1 MTAGFRAPAGFPTA
15 GSTAAGSPTS
25 DGFPAA
31 AGSGAAAR
39 GSRGSLGSVPGRRH
53 IVLDELSG
61 GTVEKLDPDSAA
73 FLNSSGLAKATPM
86 GMGLFR
92 IETLGR
98 VGSVRTPQV
107 QLDVRPKGRLGLNR
121 LLFLLSYAGDQGFR
135 DDTVEADEDAELW
148 SALAASLAQLA
159 ERALQRGVLQG
170 YVTVHDSL
178 RTVKGRIR
186 ISDQISRRPGMLV
199 PLEVSYDEFTE
210 DIPENRILRAALD
223 RMSRVPGVRPDVLS
237 RLRQLK
243 GKLDDVT
250 RLHAGAPLPPWR
262 ASRLNLRY
270 HAALRLS
277 EVVLRNASAEAGEGK
292 QQTASFVVDM
302 AQVFEDF
309 VGAALRRAMAAF
321 PGEMRLQYNAMLNEA
336 VRDSDRLTVNPHAV
350 HLLGGR
356 PVVVYDAQYR
366 AGSDQGA
373 SLTADHF
380 QMLAYCTALRVPT
393 AWLIYA
399 GAGEMKL
406 RRILNTDID
415 IVEFPLDLSR
425 PPSEILAAVA
435 DLAQQSWG
443 EVVRQAS
450 LGR

>member
-1 MTAGFRAPAGFPTA
+1 MSTLAA
-15 GSTAAGSPTS
+15 GSTKA
-25 DGFPAA
+25 
-31 AGSGAAAR
+31 SGAAAAS
-39 GSRGSLGSVPGRRH
+39 GSARRPAGSAPPRRH

-73 FLNSSGLAKATPM
+73 FLNSSGLAKVTPM

-92 IETLGR
+92 IEPVGM
-98 VGSVRTPQV
+98 VGSVRTPLV
-107 QLDVRPKGRLGLNR
+107 QLDVRPKDRLGLSR
-121 LLFLLSYAGDQGFR
+121 LLFLLNYAGDQGFR
-135 DDTVEADEDAELW
+135 DDTVAADEDAELW
-148 SALAASLAQLA
+148 SALAASLVQLA

-170 YVTVHDSL
+170 YVTIDDSL

-223 RMSRVPGVRPDVLS
+223 RMSRAGVRPDVLG

-243 GKLDDVT
+243 GKLDGVT
-250 RLHAGAPLPPWR
+250 RLHAGAPLPPWQ
-262 ASRLNLRY
+262 ASRMNLRY
-270 HAALRLS
+270 HGALRLS

-302 AQVFEDF
+302 GKVFEDF

-336 VRDSDRLTVNPHAV
+336 VRDSDRLTVRPDAV

-366 AGSDQGA
+366 AGTDQGA
-373 SLTADHF
+373 SLSADHF

-393 AWLIYA
+393 AWLVYA
-399 GAGEMKL
+399 GAGEVKL

-435 DLAQQSWG
+435 DLAEQSWG

>member
-1 MTAGFRAPAGFPTA
+1 M
-15 GSTAAGSPTS
+15 
-25 DGFPAA
+25 
-31 AGSGAAAR
+31 
-39 GSRGSLGSVPGRRH
+39 
-53 IVLDELSG
+53 LDELSG
-61 GTVEKLDPDSAA
+61 GVVEKLDSGSAA
-73 FLNSSGLAKATPM
+73 FVNSSGLAKAAPM
-86 GMGLFR
+86 GMGLYR
-92 IETLGR
+92 IEPVGR
-98 VGSVRTPQV
+98 VGSVRTPLV

-135 DDTVEADEDAELW
+135 DDPVAATEDTELW
-148 SALAASLAQLA
+148 SALAASLVQLA

-170 YVTVHDSL
+170 YLTVDESL

-210 DIPENRILRAALD
+210 DIAENRILRAALE
-223 RMSRVPGVRPDVLS
+223 RMSRVPGVRPEVLS

-243 GKLDDVT
+243 GKLDAAT
-250 RLHAGAPLPPWR
+250 RLQSGAPLPPWR
-262 ASRLNLRY
+262 ASRMNVRY
-270 HAALRLS
+270 HAVLRLS
-277 EVVLRNASAEAGEGK
+277 EVILRNASAEAGEGP
-292 QQTASFVVDM
+292 QRTASFVVDM
-302 AQVFEDF
+302 DRVFEDF
-309 VGAALRRAMAAF
+309 VGKALRHAMKGF
-321 PGEMRLQYNAMLNEA
+321 PGEMRLQYNTMLNEA
-336 VRDSDRLTVNPHAV
+336 VRDSDRLTVRPDAV

-356 PVVVYDAQYR
+356 PVVVYDANYR
-366 AGSDQGA
+366 ARTDRGA

-380 QMLAYCTALRVPT
+380 QMLAYCTALQVPT

-435 DLAQQSWG
+435 DLAGQSWG
-443 EVVRQAS
+443 EVVRQART
-450 LGR
+450 GR

>member
-1 MTAGFRAPAGFPTA
+1 M
-15 GSTAAGSPTS
+15 
-25 DGFPAA
+25 
-31 AGSGAAAR
+31 
-39 GSRGSLGSVPGRRH
+39 
-53 IVLDELSG
+53 LDELSG
-61 GTVEKLDPDSAA
+61 GVVEKLDPASAA
-73 FLNSSGLAKATPM
+73 FLNASGLAKASPM
-86 GMGLFR
+86 GMSLYR
-92 IETLGR
+92 IEPMGM
-98 VGSVRTPQV
+98 VGSVRTPLV
-107 QLDVRPKGRLGLNR
+107 QLDVRPKDRLGLSR

-135 DDTVEADEDAELW
+135 DDPVTADEHTELW

-170 YVTVHDSL
+170 YLTVDESL

-210 DIPENRILRAALD
+210 DIAENRILRAALE

-243 GKLDDVT
+243 GKLDAAT
-250 RLHAGAPLPPWR
+250 RLQSGAPLPPWR
-262 ASRLNLRY
+262 PNRMNAQY
-270 HAALRLS
+270 HTVLRLA
-277 EVVLRNASAEAGEGK
+277 EVILRNASAEAGEGQ

-302 AQVFEDF
+302 DRVFEDF
-309 VGAALRRAMAAF
+309 VGAALRQAMAAF

-336 VRDSDRLTVNPHAV
+336 VRDSDRLTVRPDAV

-366 AGSDQGA
+366 ARTDRGA

-380 QMLAYCTALRVPT
+380 QMLAYCTALQVPT

-399 GAGEMKL
+399 GAGEVKL

-425 PPSEILAAVA
+425 PPSEILAAVT
-435 DLAQQSWG
+435 DLAEQSWG
-443 EVVRQAS
+443 EVVRQART
-450 LGR
+450 GM

>member
-1 MTAGFRAPAGFPTA
+1 M
-15 GSTAAGSPTS
+15 
-25 DGFPAA
+25 
-31 AGSGAAAR
+31 
-39 GSRGSLGSVPGRRH
+39 RH

-61 GTVEKLDPDSAA
+61 GTVEKLDAESAA

-92 IETLGR
+92 IEPVGM
-98 VGSVRTPQV
+98 VGSVRTPLV
-107 QLDVRPKGRLGLNR
+107 QLDVRPKDRLGLSR

-135 DDTVEADEDAELW
+135 DDIVAADEDAELW
-148 SALAASLAQLA
+148 SALAASLVQLS

-170 YVTVHDSL
+170 YVTVDDSL

-223 RMSRVPGVRPDVLS
+223 RMSRVPGVRPEVLG

-243 GKLDDVT
+243 GKLDGVT
-250 RLHAGAPLPPWR
+250 RLHAGAPLPPWQANR
-262 ASRLNLRY
+262 MNLRY
-270 HAALRLS
+270 HAALRLA

-292 QQTASFVVDM
+292 QRTASFVVDM
-302 AQVFEDF
+302 GKVFEDF
-309 VGAALRRAMAAF
+309 VGAALRRAMGAY
-321 PGEMRLQYNAMLNEA
+321 PGEMRLQYNALLNEA
-336 VRDSDRLTVNPHAV
+336 VRDSDRLTVRPDAV

-366 AGSDQGA
+366 AGTDQGA
-373 SLTADHF
+373 SLSADHF

-393 AWLIYA
+393 AWLVYA
-399 GAGEMKL
+399 GAGEVKL

-435 DLAQQSWG
+435 DLAEQSWG

>member
-1 MTAGFRAPAGFPTA
+1 
-15 GSTAAGSPTS
+15 
-25 DGFPAA
+25 
-31 AGSGAAAR
+31 
-39 GSRGSLGSVPGRRH
+39 
-53 IVLDELSG
+53 VLDELSCG
-61 GTVEKLDPDSAA
+61 VVEKLDPSSAA
-73 FLNSSGLAKATPM
+73 FLNASGLAKASPM
-86 GMGLFR
+86 GMSLYR
-92 IETLGR
+92 IEPVGM
-98 VGSVRTPQV
+98 VGSVRTPLV
-107 QLDVRPKGRLGLNR
+107 QLDVRPKDRLGLSR

-135 DDTVEADEDAELW
+135 DDPVTADEHTELW

-170 YVTVHDSL
+170 YVTVDESL

-210 DIPENRILRAALD
+210 DIAENRILRAALE

-243 GKLDDVT
+243 GKLDAAT
-250 RLHAGAPLPPWR
+250 RLQSGAPLPPWR
-262 ASRLNLRY
+262 PNRMNARY
-270 HAALRLS
+270 HTVLRLA
-277 EVVLRNASAEAGEGK
+277 EVILRNASAEAGEGQ

-302 AQVFEDF
+302 DRVFEDF
-309 VGAALRRAMAAF
+309 VGAALRQAMAAF
-321 PGEMRLQYNAMLNEA
+321 PGEMRLEYNAMLNEA
-336 VRDSDRLTVNPHAV
+336 VRDSDRLTVRPDAV

-366 AGSDQGA
+366 ARTDRGA

-380 QMLAYCTALRVPT
+380 QMLAYCTALQVPT

-399 GAGEMKL
+399 GAGEVKL

-425 PPSEILAAVA
+425 PPSEILAAVT
-435 DLAQQSWG
+435 DLAEQSWG
-443 EVVRQAS
+443 EVVRQART
-450 LGR
+450 GM